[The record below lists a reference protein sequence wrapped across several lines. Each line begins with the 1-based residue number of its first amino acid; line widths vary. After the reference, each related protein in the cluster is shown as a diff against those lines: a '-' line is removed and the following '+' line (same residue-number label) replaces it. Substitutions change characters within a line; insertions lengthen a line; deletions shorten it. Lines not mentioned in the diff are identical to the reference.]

1 MAIWH
6 QGSQQQDMRKTR
18 RRTQQQEPKLS
29 RVFFFMVFLKQE
41 SCHSLLKK
49 LCLSR
54 TVIIY
59 CSQPDNEDGEQ
70 LQTTTFSSII
80 INTSTCWRVC
90 PLPQMLL
97 ENMNTQTHTD
107 IRRHTHTLRESLIT
121 AVSDQC
127 FISPSQLGWQEE
139 DTPLL
144 SLPCVSDQGNHGDFG
159 SVSSAPP
166 PALIKNLQPVL
177 ELRCNWRP

>member
-29 RVFFFMVFLKQE
+29 RVFSFMVFLKQE

-107 IRRHTHTLRESLIT
+107 IHRHTHTLRESLIT

-127 FISPSQLGWQEE
+127 FISPSQLG
-139 DTPLL
+139 
-144 SLPCVSDQGNHGDFG
+144 
-159 SVSSAPP
+159 
-166 PALIKNLQPVL
+166 
-177 ELRCNWRP
+177 

>member
-1 MAIWH
+1 
-6 QGSQQQDMRKTR
+6 
-18 RRTQQQEPKLS
+18 
-29 RVFFFMVFLKQE
+29 MVFLKQE

-80 INTSTCWRVC
+80 INTSTCWGVESVSSTTNA
-90 PLPQMLL
+90 LGKH
-97 ENMNTQTHTD
+97 EHTYTQTHTD
-107 IRRHTHTLRESLIT
+107 IHRDTHTLRESLIA

-177 ELRCNWRP
+177 ELGCNWRP